1 MKLERMTLPFELKKM
16 DEADPN
22 YFYFEGY
29 LSTFGNEDFGRD
41 VIHKGAF
48 KKSLK
53 AWSAKGMFVP
63 TLWQHEMED
72 PIGVFTEMKEDD
84 VGLFVKCKLPR
95 KDTLVSGRIIPQ
107 VEVGSVRT
115 MSIGYM
121 AKSYDFTEGKN
132 GTVRN
137 LYEVD
142 LFEGSL
148 VTMPM
153 NDRAVVTGF
162 KSIASFKALPIADRN
177 QPWDA
182 KAALTRIEAAGKS
195 AEAHLWTHEDG
206 NKFLIADMI
215 GGKLTVV
222 PKALALAAAQIQ
234 VGDEDIPAEA
244 VPALK
249 EMVASHY
256 REMKSDSPYAE
267 KDCVRVDFIEQLTPR
282 ELERLLRKGVS
293 FSQAE
298 AKRIVKLVG
307 EAQREV
313 EAKSGWDDQDWKDL
327 LAAMKN

>member
-1 MKLERMTLPFELKKM
+1 MKLERITLPFELKKM
-16 DEADPN
+16 DESDPN

-48 KKSLK
+48 KKTLK
-53 AWSAKGMFVP
+53 TWEKSGRNVP

-72 PIGVFTEMKEDD
+72 PIGVFTDMKEDD
-84 VGLFVKCKLPR
+84 VGLYVKCKLPR

-162 KSIASFKALPIADRN
+162 KSITAFSPLPVADRN
-177 QPWDA
+177 HPWNAADA
-182 KAALTRIEAAGKS
+182 LARVAAAGLSEK
-195 AEAHLWTHEDG
+195 AHLWSSEDG
-206 NKFLIADMI
+206 AKFLIADI
-215 GGKLTVV
+215 IDEKLTVV
-222 PKALALAAAQIQ
+222 PRALALAAAQIQ
-234 VGDEDIPAEA
+234 VGDDDVPQDAI
-244 VPALK
+244 PALK
-249 EMVASHY
+249 EMISFHY

-293 FSQAE
+293 FSQNE
-298 AKRIVKLVG
+298 AKRLVKLIG
-307 EAQREV
+307 EAQREA
-313 EAKSGWDDQDWKDL
+313 EKKSGWDDKDWQTL
-327 LAAMKN
+327 LAGIKN